1 MKRSI
6 KLSIITVT
14 VVFISVLFG
23 SCGRQ
28 QYNILYEYYN
38 SYNQF
43 ENKAD
48 TILGRVTLPIL
59 QFRSSEQASKF
70 GNMFDELAK
79 DTISEEYKLIV
90 RADNDT
96 IKFSIQDWSKEMS
109 ISEEIDFPNLN
120 RGIIRHKTGNDTK
133 EIFVVYD
140 ISSSNSERF
149 DEIFKTT
156 GKVER
161 YELRRHYMPYKVTTS
176 YRCDTQYYLGFYT
189 NDIIVLLRKQERKH

>member
-14 VVFISVLFG
+14 VVFISTLFG
-23 SCGRQ
+23 SCSRQ

-59 QFRSSEQASKF
+59 QFRSPEQASKF

-90 RADNDT
+90 RAENDT

-109 ISEEIDFPNLN
+109 ISEEIDFLNLN
-120 RGIIRHKTGNDTK
+120 RGIICHKTGNETK
-133 EIFVVYD
+133 DIFVVYD
-140 ISSSNSERF
+140 ISSINPERF
-149 DEIFKTT
+149 DEIFKTI
-156 GKVER
+156 GKVKH
-161 YELRRHYMPYKVTTS
+161 YELRRHYMPCKITTS
-176 YRCDTQYYLGFYT
+176 YNCDTQYYFGFYA
-189 NDIIVLLRKQERKH
+189 NDSIVLLRKQERKH